1 MKIYLIL
8 GLLLV
13 CGITFLPLTGESQ
26 KDKGAIRGEQGGTTG
41 SYGDQSSGSGGLT
54 SPGYIKRN
62 APDGG
67 QFVIHPGSKQLQ
79 NPLDRYQATHEVE
92 NYLRSTGNPS
102 LKLGD
107 IREKGENFE
116 ADILTKDNSLVDK
129 IIVNKNTGEMR
140 SEY

>member
-1 MKIYLIL
+1 MKIYMIL
-8 GLLLV
+8 ALQLA
-13 CGITFLPLTGESQ
+13 CGIIFLPVTGDAQ
-26 KDKGAIRGEQGGTTG
+26 KDEGAMGGGQGGTTG

-67 QFVIHPGSKQLQ
+67 QFVIHPGSKQFQ
-79 NPLDRYQATHEVE
+79 NTLDRYQASHEVE
-92 NYLRSTGNPS
+92 NYLRSTGNPN

-116 ADILTKDNSLVDK
+116 ADILAKDDSLVDR
-129 IIVNKNTGEMR
+129 ILVNRNTGEMR
-140 SEY
+140 SQY